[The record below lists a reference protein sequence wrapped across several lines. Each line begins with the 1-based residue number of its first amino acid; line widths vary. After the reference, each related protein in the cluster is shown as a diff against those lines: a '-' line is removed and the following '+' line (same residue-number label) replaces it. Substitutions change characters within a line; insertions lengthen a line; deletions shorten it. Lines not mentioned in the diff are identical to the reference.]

1 MQWLSMNAQNI
12 HQVIYFIMAIEVCP
26 TTGKTHG
33 QGYIRFRH
41 AVSMTAVKER
51 LNSKQIHLEQ
61 KRGTEYEAASYC
73 WKDAEPF
80 IEIGERP
87 TEDSSEKDSSVW
99 DVILRMLQDGATAR
113 DIMMEYPAAY
123 ARYKSGIEAMR
134 MELIAGSINT
144 WREVNVQYLWG
155 ATGVG
160 KTRAILDSMEDPA
173 DAYRVTDYKNPF
185 DNYRGQQLIIFEE
198 FRSSIQIE
206 KMLIYLDG
214 YIHEL
219 PCRYANKVSAWTDV
233 VIITNIPP
241 IQQFV
246 NVQQNHPET
255 FAAWERR
262 IDTVMELT

>member
-198 FRSSIQIE
+198 
-206 KMLIYLDG
+206 YG
-214 YIHEL
+214 
-219 PCRYANKVSAWTDV
+219 
-233 VIITNIPP
+233 
-241 IQQFV
+241 
-246 NVQQNHPET
+246 
-255 FAAWERR
+255 
-262 IDTVMELT
+262 